1 MTHAGKWSGAIN
13 MVTEG
18 QKSMSRRVKIIWLG
32 ILGILLVTATIVS
45 QVGGNLAAEVVREP
59 LERAF
64 GEY

>member
-1 MTHAGKWSGAIN
+1 

>member
-32 ILGILLVTATIVS
+32 ILGILLMTATIIS
-45 QVGGNLAAEVVREP
+45 QVGGNLAAELVREP